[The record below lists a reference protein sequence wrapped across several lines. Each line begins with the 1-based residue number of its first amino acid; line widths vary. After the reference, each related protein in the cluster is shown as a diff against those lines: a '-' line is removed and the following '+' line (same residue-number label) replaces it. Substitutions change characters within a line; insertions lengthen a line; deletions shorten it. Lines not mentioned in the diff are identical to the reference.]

1 MKRNKLPGIILLACC
16 ALFAGMQ
23 ANAKGIEVR
32 NGNII
37 LDFSTKIASQTS
49 AGTYTIKQSTGR
61 FSEYQTIGSTSSTTF
76 IDKKVKGNPHDYYY
90 QITDKKGNLL
100 ASMAMDTEVFG
111 DYVYI

>member
-49 AGTYTIKQSTGR
+49 AGTYTILAKK
-61 FSEYQTIGSTSSTTF
+61 
-76 IDKKVKGNPHDYYY
+76 IDKFK
-90 QITDKKGNLL
+90 NLKP
-100 ASMAMDTEVFG
+100 
-111 DYVYI
+111 

>member
-37 LDFSTKIASQTS
+37 LDFSTKNRITNFCRNI
-49 AGTYTIKQSTGR
+49 YHKTIYRKIQR
-61 FSEYQTIGSTSSTTF
+61 IP
-76 IDKKVKGNPHDYYY
+76 DDW
-90 QITDKKGNLL
+90 
-100 ASMAMDTEVFG
+100 
-111 DYVYI
+111 

>member
-49 AGTYTIKQSTGR
+49 AGTYTIK
-61 FSEYQTIGSTSSTTF
+61 
-76 IDKKVKGNPHDYYY
+76 
-90 QITDKKGNLL
+90 L
-100 ASMAMDTEVFG
+100 
-111 DYVYI
+111 